1 MSSSSS
7 SSTSMR
13 RYHSNNDE
21 RDIDSAGVH
30 DSERQCKTQ
39 PCRTI
44 SNRLQQL
51 RVLGDINVTICH
63 GSSTLSGEAL
73 AEEELVERLKQ
84 TINEFMTRP
93 DRRYSYDTTLRW
105 TVDHGN
111 EINYS
116 VVIYINQPANLF

>member
-1 MSSSSS
+1 MSSSSLP
-7 SSTSMR
+7 TSFR
-13 RYHSNNDE
+13 RHHSVIDE
-21 RDIDSAGVH
+21 RESDSGAAH
-30 DSERQCKTQ
+30 ARERLCMTQ

-51 RVLGDINVTICH
+51 HVSGDINVTTCH
-63 GSSTLSGEAL
+63 GSMLPCEAL
-73 AEEELVERLKQ
+73 AEEELIEQLKE

-93 DRRYSYDTTLRW
+93 DRRYAYDTTLRW